1 MVKIDYKKTGFTL
14 IELTVVIALVAILAV
29 TLTIKIKPIL
39 DNSKVSRVL
48 HYLGM
53 IRSKI
58 SYNSIELDEYP
69 DLVTN
74 DIGDNDYNEN
84 SDLLYEYDV
93 HPTESFSFDRVQ
105 YDETDRVV
113 GSRDNKG
120 GWYYIKESG
129 EVYANLPNGAYTGKE
144 DKEIWNDTSLGFTLE
159 DLKKLGIELD
169 ENGNYK
175 SNGDFEDFDQ
185 GILDQFENGKDWR
198 GFDPSKLG
206 NWETED
212 PNRNVELWK
221 SGFLGV
227 DAVSGDYFME
237 LNSNGKNSIYQ
248 DIKVVPGTTI
258 EWSVSHRGRN
268 GEDTAAVRIG
278 SRESESITNMT
289 TGKDGWKEYSG
300 SYTVPEG
307 QTTLR
312 IYIDSVDSKGS
323 NTVGN
328 LLDNFSVGVKLD

>member
-1 MVKIDYKKTGFTL
+1 MDKINFKKIGFTL
-14 IELTVVIALVAILAV
+14 VELSVVIALIAILAL
-29 TLTIKIKPIL
+29 TLTLKIKPII

-58 SYNSIELDEYP
+58 SYISAESENYP
-69 DLVTN
+69 DLYSV
-74 DIGDNDYNEN
+74 D
-84 SDLLYEYDV
+84 SSLLYQYDI
-93 HPTESFSFDRVQ
+93 HPTESFS
-105 YDETDRVV
+105 YDGESHEETDKIVET
-113 GSRDNKG
+113 RDNTG
-120 GWYYIKESG
+120 GWYYIQESG

-144 DKEIWNDTSLGFTLE
+144 DKEIWNDTPLGFTLE

-169 ENGNYK
+169 EDGNYK
-175 SNGDFEDFDQ
+175 SNGDFEEFDQ
-185 GILDQFENGKDWR
+185 SILDQFENGKDWR

-221 SGFLGV
+221 SGFLGI
-227 DAVSGDYFME
+227 DAVSGNYFME

-258 EWSVSHRGRN
+258 EWSVSHRGRS

-278 SRESESITNMT
+278 SGESESITNMT
-289 TGKDGWKEYSG
+289 TGKDGWKKYSG
-300 SYTVPEG
+300 SYIVPEG

-323 NTVGN
+323 NSMGN
-328 LLDNFSVGVKLD
+328 LLDNFSVGVKLG